1 MYGKNCLKFRVH
13 RFISLYNWITF
24 LFQYPDIIHSAK
36 WWQVFPTTE
45 SITEHH
51 RKDKFL
57 SNQPHKPCIFSHG
70 TFAKT
75 RQKKKK
81 KIRYPFKLLYTVY
94 HKPTQTIFV
103 LWNRVLPH
111 ENFSLSSSH
120 SLVPVCSI
128 PLLTHQHE
136 LHRNHPQPN
145 MILRSDWWTAALS
158 IKRSQTLFFQ
168 AAGIGKI

>member
-81 KIRYPFKLLYTVY
+81 KKSGTHLNYC
-94 HKPTQTIFV
+94 TQFTI
-103 LWNRVLPH
+103 
-111 ENFSLSSSH
+111 S
-120 SLVPVCSI
+120 
-128 PLLTHQHE
+128 
-136 LHRNHPQPN
+136 LHRQSLYCGTEYYHMRTLVSHQATVSCLLAPFLYSLISMNFTETTPN
-145 MILRSDWWTAALS
+145 PTW
-158 IKRSQTLFFQ
+158 F
-168 AAGIGKI
+168 